1 MINLKTLIANVRI
14 IILFL
19 EVLAD
24 YRDLSIPAWNF
35 KRILEDHLLDLLEKQ
50 RLYWKQRGNVK
61 WVQLGDAGTHF
72 FHANATLRHRG
83 KLITELST
91 QEEETVVVTS
101 HKDKESLLWD
111 EYKQRLG
118 VTDFKGFTIN
128 PADLI

>member
-1 MINLKTLIANVRI
+1 MGA
-14 IILFL
+14 
-19 EVLAD
+19 A
-24 YRDLSIPAWNF
+24 
-35 KRILEDHLLDLLEKQ
+35 
-50 RLYWKQRGNVK
+50 
-61 WVQLGDAGTHF
+61 GDAGTHF